1 MDKEQRIFKSDK
13 EHELRAS
20 KDGDKMIVEG
30 YGAVFNHKSR
40 LIFDWEGVY
49 NEIIREGA
57 FDEVLASGDLDV
69 LLTRDHDN
77 GKILARL
84 NREQDHATLSLSV
97 DEKGLK
103 YRAELPNTELARET
117 FALIE
122 RGDLSESSFVFAI
135 REEGQTWDFNGDEA
149 TRYIDNVAGLYD
161 VSVVWKGAYSNT
173 DIETAKRHFED
184 AKKVNDVIVSK
195 EEEVNDSIDIEQ
207 EQDADKIRLH
217 QIKKPGFMPGFLT
230 FICDMLI

>member
-1 MDKEQRIFKSDK
+1 MDKEQRTFNIDK
-13 EHELRAS
+13 EHKLRAS

-40 LIFDWEGVY
+40 LIFDWDGIY

-57 FDEVLASGDLDV
+57 FDEVLESADLDV

-173 DIETAKRHFED
+173 DIKTAARHYTD
-184 AKKVNDVIVSK
+184 AKKAIDSAGDA
-195 EEEVNDSIDIEQ
+195 EEEVTRLINLENEQ
-207 EQDADKIRLH
+207 SEDKVRMLK
-217 QIKKPGFMPGFLT
+217 IKSRKT
-230 FICDMLI
+230 S

>member
-1 MDKEQRIFKSDK
+1 MDKEQRIFNSDK
-13 EHELRAS
+13 DHQLRAS

-40 LIFDWEGVY
+40 LIFDWDGIY

-57 FDEVLASGDLDV
+57 FDNVLASEDLDV

-77 GKILARL
+77 GKILARI
-84 NREQDHATLSLSV
+84 NKEQDHATLSLSV

-135 REEGQTWDFNGDEA
+135 REEGQEWDLNGEEA
-149 TRYIDNVAGLYD
+149 TRYIKEVAGLYD

-173 DIETAKRHFED
+173 DIKTAKRHFQE
-184 AKKVNDVIVSK
+184 AKKLDKPVIDPNI
-195 EEEVNDSIDIEQ
+195 EVENEI
-207 EQDADKIRLH
+207 DADKIRLH
-217 QIKKPGFMPGFLT
+217 QIKK
-230 FICDMLI
+230 